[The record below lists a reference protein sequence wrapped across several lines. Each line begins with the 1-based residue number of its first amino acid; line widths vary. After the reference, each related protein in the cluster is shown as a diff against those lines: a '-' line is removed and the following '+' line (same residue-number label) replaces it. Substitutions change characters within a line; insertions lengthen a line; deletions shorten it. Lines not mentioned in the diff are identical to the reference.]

1 MSSPFAR
8 IVAPATAEPSDT
20 SDQPAGFPATSPSA
34 QAAFAALVSKMHKE
48 QPDTPDD
55 DEDEA
60 AEDESADESVD
71 IPVVEDPKPVRKRK
85 PRVKKDEEPEPAT
98 DTGDTDTGAT
108 SLEFDPVAITL
119 SHSPDEA
126 WVILHNQAKAV
137 ENRLNTITHAINEYT
152 QLIRDLESEG
162 KTLCDASANASR
174 IVESLTATLVS
185 VADGKP
191 GQVGKVRVTV
201 IDGDARVDPA

>member
-55 DEDEA
+55 GKDEA

-85 PRVKKDEEPEPAT
+85 PRVKKDEEPEPVT
-98 DTGDTDTGAT
+98 DTEAQ
-108 SLEFDPVAITL
+108 SLDFDPVAITL

-126 WVILHNQAKAV
+126 WVILHNQAHAV
-137 ENRLNTITHAINEYT
+137 ENRLNTITSAINEYT
-152 QLIRDLESEG
+152 QLITDLESEG
-162 KTLCDASANASR
+162 KALCDASANASR
-174 IVESLTATLVS
+174 IVDSLTATLVS

-191 GQVGKVRVTV
+191 GQVGKVRITV

>member
-8 IVAPATAEPSDT
+8 IVAPATVEPSDT

-48 QPDTPDD
+48 HPDTPDD
-55 DEDEA
+55 EEDEA
-60 AEDESADESVD
+60 VEDESADESVD

-85 PRVKKDEEPEPAT
+85 PRVKKDEEPEPVT
-98 DTGDTDTGAT
+98 DTGTH

-174 IVESLTATLVS
+174 IVDSLTATLVS

>member
-1 MSSPFAR
+1 
-8 IVAPATAEPSDT
+8 
-20 SDQPAGFPATSPSA
+20 
-34 QAAFAALVSKMHKE
+34 MHKAH
-48 QPDTPDD
+48 PDTPDD
-55 DEDEA
+55 GKDEVT
-60 AEDESADESVD
+60 EDGELVDDNADT
-71 IPVVEDPKPVRKRK
+71 PVITDPKPVRKRK

-126 WVILHNQAKAV
+126 WVILHNLAQAV
-137 ENRLNTITHAINEYT
+137 ENRLNTITRDINEYT

-191 GQVGKVRVTV
+191 GQVGKVRITV